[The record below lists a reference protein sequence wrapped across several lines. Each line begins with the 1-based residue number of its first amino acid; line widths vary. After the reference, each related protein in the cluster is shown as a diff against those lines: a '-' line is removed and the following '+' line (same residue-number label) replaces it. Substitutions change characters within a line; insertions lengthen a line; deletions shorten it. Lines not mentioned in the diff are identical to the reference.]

1 MKSFNPT
8 NLIDH
13 LKKKHPGDY
22 VDYKE
27 KKKIREL
34 KEMEKKLKEQTA
46 FRQLTMLEAET
57 KVKVW
62 DINDPH
68 AMRIHK
74 LVGEM
79 IATDN

>member
-1 MKSFNPT
+1 
-8 NLIDH
+8 
-13 LKKKHPGDY
+13 
-22 VDYKE
+22 
-27 KKKIREL
+27 
-34 KEMEKKLKEQTA
+34 MEKKKEQTA
-46 FRQLTMLEAET
+46 FQQLTMLEAET

-79 IATDN
+79 IAMDNRPSSHSCTHTYSYTTLNG